1 MSSKVVF
8 AGKPGAVLSKGVK
21 AGGLLFLA
29 GHVAGPKEAIDPT
42 SIESQTKGT
51 LENIARSLNDCGCSL
66 EDVVRVTIYLT
77 DMNNKPAMDAAYREF
92 FPVDPPARSTV
103 GVKELGGDEYLIEI
117 DVIAAARD

>member
-1 MSSKVVF
+1 MSRKEVF

-21 AGGLLFLA
+21 AAGLLFLT
-29 GHVAGPKEAIDPT
+29 GHVAGPKDQIDPS

-51 LENIARSLNDCGCSL
+51 LENIARSLESCGSKM

-77 DMNNKPAMDAAYREF
+77 DMANKPAMDAAYREF

-103 GVKELGGDEYLIEI
+103 GVKQLGGDEYLIEI
-117 DVIAAARD
+117 DVIAAAD

>member
-29 GHVAGPKEAIDPT
+29 GHVAGPKDQIDPT

-51 LENIARSLNDCGCSL
+51 LENIARSLKECGSSL

-77 DMNNKPAMDAAYREF
+77 DMGNKADMDAAYREF

-103 GVKELGGDEYLIEI
+103 GVKELGGEEYLIEV
-117 DVIAAARD
+117 DVIAVARD